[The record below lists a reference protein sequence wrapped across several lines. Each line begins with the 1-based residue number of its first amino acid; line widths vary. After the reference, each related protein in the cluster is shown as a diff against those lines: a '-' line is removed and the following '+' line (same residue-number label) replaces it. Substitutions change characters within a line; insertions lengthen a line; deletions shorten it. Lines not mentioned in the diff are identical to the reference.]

1 MLESVNLSFVSRSKK
16 ESLFNTFHN
25 LCTEKRHERYFLSTM
40 EKCGIEV
47 NKFTNVFYQLMDA
60 MLSRMLKQRNRK
72 LIPVSTRPQNVEL
85 EESEIETLSYI
96 AAFIVFFPE
105 KKFEKYNPFA
115 AQISVL
121 FECWGSK
128 SDSDFGSFLEEY
140 TNAWVDLVNRG
151 GIHQHSDK
159 FYLLIK
165 AVKIEARTIL
175 NQELLI
181 NYCGEDLKTVLY
193 TTCPKSENF
202 EVCWHNISPNSKYK
216 EVVSQRDDHK
226 ENSVEV
232 DKYSS

>member
-1 MLESVNLSFVSRSKK
+1 M
-16 ESLFNTFHN
+16 
-25 LCTEKRHERYFLSTM
+25 
-40 EKCGIEV
+40 
-47 NKFTNVFYQLMDA
+47 
-60 MLSRMLKQRNRK
+60 
-72 LIPVSTRPQNVEL
+72 
-85 EESEIETLSYI
+85 SEIESLCYI
-96 AAFIVFFPE
+96 AGFIVFFLE
-105 KKFEKYNPFA
+105 KEFEKYNPFA
-115 AQISVL
+115 AQISVI

-128 SDSDFGSFLEEY
+128 SDNDFGSSFEEY

-151 GIHQHSDK
+151 GIHQLSDK

-202 EVCWHNISPNSKYK
+202 EVCWHNITQNSKYK
-216 EVVSQRDDHK
+216 QVASQRDDQK
-226 ENSVEV
+226 ENFVEV